1 MVLGDFEGF
10 NFKARGIDLML
21 DGQARSSAVAVQCS
35 LQLKI
40 SLPYS
45 RTRTWSNPV
54 VYGSTG
60 TGCLREL
67 H

>member
-10 NFKARGIDLML
+10 NFKAHGIDLML
-21 DGQARSSAVAVQCS
+21 GGQTRSSAVAVQCS

-40 SLPYS
+40 SLGYS

-60 TGCLREL
+60 TWRLREL